1 MESTPADGRDER
13 DLGPVGDDGG
23 IVGELLIHRDA
34 RAGQQRGQLG
44 MIVDQ
49 GMSEVCDR
57 RAGGQIQVNR
67 SRPHHLTGT
76 GEQLDDHD
84 EARVVQ

>member
-13 DLGPVGDDGG
+13 DLDPVGDDGG
-23 IVGELLIHRDA
+23 IVGELPIYRDA
-34 RAGQQRGQLG
+34 GTGEQRGQLG

-67 SRPHHLTGT
+67 SRPHQLAGT
-76 GEQLDDHD
+76 GEQLDDQGG
-84 EARVVQ
+84 ARLVQ